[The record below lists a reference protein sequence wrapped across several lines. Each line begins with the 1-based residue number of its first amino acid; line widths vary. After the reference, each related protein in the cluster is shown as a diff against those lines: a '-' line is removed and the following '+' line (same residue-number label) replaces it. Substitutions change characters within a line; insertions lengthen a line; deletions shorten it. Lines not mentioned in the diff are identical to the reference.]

1 MVIDYL
7 TVSAKVDQIYTA
19 IHVDKSTKEPVFEM
33 SSDKVGDAF
42 NGDMM
47 IDYSNVYE
55 KLIEAK
61 LPVLVYA
68 GEFDA

>member
-1 MVIDYL
+1 
-7 TVSAKVDQIYTA
+7 
-19 IHVDKSTKEPVFEM
+19 M
-33 SSDKVGDAF
+33 SSEKVGDAF

-47 IDYSNVYE
+47 IDYSKVYE

-68 GEFDA
+68 GEFDAQDGPKTQEFWLRRLNFTDSGDFWN